1 MHPLLSHC
9 SSTKWGE
16 GRGGGPFFNFGQLER
31 STYSKGARIQWREAL
46 IRRFTV
52 CFVCSFGD
60 TTEMFRPV
68 MVEPSPE
75 YLEATWK

>member
-1 MHPLLSHC
+1 M
-9 SSTKWGE
+9 T
-16 GRGGGPFFNFGQLER
+16 NF
-31 STYSKGARIQWREAL
+31 AL
-46 IRRFTV
+46 TRRHVLIYCVF
-52 CFVCSFGD
+52 CACSFGD